1 MLTKGELNL
10 TPAVLF
16 IVFNRPAPTAQ
27 VFSAIRNARPS
38 RLYIAADG
46 PRKDCREDADACR
59 RVREIVSEVDWP
71 CDVKFVFNSD
81 NLGCTRAVVAAI
93 SWFFD
98 HEQEGIILEDDC
110 LPHSSF
116 FSYCRELLERY
127 RNNEKVM
134 AISGDNSIA
143 SQISPPF
150 SYAFTNF
157 ALVWGWASWARA
169 WKHFDFSL
177 PCRAQRSKVIRH
189 VCQTNE
195 NFEIINKTLEKIRFG
210 EIDTWDYIWNFNI
223 WDQQGLCLI
232 PKENLVSNIGFGE
245 GASHT
250 TDATDSRANRPVR
263 RLNFPLIHPHPDIN
277 PEFEKE
283 ILDKVFIP
291 GI

>member
-1 MLTKGELNL
+1 
-10 TPAVLF
+10 
-16 IVFNRPAPTAQ
+16 
-27 VFSAIRNARPS
+27 
-38 RLYIAADG
+38 
-46 PRKDCREDADACR
+46 
-59 RVREIVSEVDWP
+59 
-71 CDVKFVFNSD
+71 
-81 NLGCTRAVVAAI
+81 
-93 SWFFD
+93 
-98 HEQEGIILEDDC
+98 
-110 LPHSSF
+110 
-116 FSYCRELLERY
+116 
-127 RNNEKVM
+127 M

-177 PCRAQRSKVIRH
+177 PCRAQRNKVIRH

-263 RLNFPLIHPHPDIN
+263 RLNFPLIHPHPGIN